1 MPDRRHERFAQ
12 VLVDYSTRVGEGD
25 LVLIESTPLAAP
37 LIRALV
43 RRVVQAG
50 GHPEVRIGVDGA
62 AEALLA
68 AGSDEQ
74 LAWLSPR
81 LRGDAKEA
89 NVRIAIEA
97 ESNTR
102 GLTGIDPARQAV
114 FARARSELRDL
125 TMDRAA
131 AGELRRVVTAFP
143 TNASAQDAEMSLAD
157 YEDFVYRAGFL
168 DEDDPVASWKAL
180 GEKLARLAEWLG
192 TKKELRVVTDGTDLT
207 VGVEGRTWIPCD
219 GKENFPD
226 GEVFTG
232 PVETSVEGHVRFS
245 FPAPHAGRLVRDI
258 ELRFEGGEVV
268 EAHAS
273 EGEEFLREMLAM
285 DEGAR
290 RLGEFAFGM
299 NDSVQE
305 FTGHTLFDEKLG
317 GTVHMAL
324 GKAYPESGGKN
335 ESALHWDLV
344 CDLRGKSE
352 VHADGELVYRNGEF
366 LPDLN

>member
-1 MPDRRHERFAQ
+1 MSDQRHERFAQ
-12 VLVDYSTRVGEGD
+12 VLVDYSTRVGKGD

-37 LIRALV
+37 LVHALY
-43 RRVVQAG
+43 RKVVQAG
-50 GHPEVRIGVDGA
+50 GHPEVRLGLDGA
-62 AEALLA
+62 AEALLQ
-68 AGSDEQ
+68 GGNDDQ
-74 LAWLSPR
+74 LEWVGPR
-81 LRGDAKEA
+81 LRGDAQHA
-89 NVRIAIEA
+89 DVRIAIEA
-97 ESNTR
+97 EANTR
-102 GLTGIDPARQAV
+102 SLTGTDPARQAL
-114 FARARSELRDL
+114 FARARSHLRDQ
-125 TMDRAA
+125 TMERAA

-143 TNASAQDAEMSLAD
+143 THASAQDAEMSLPD
-157 YEDFVYRAGFL
+157 YENFVYRAGFL
-168 DEDDPVASWKAL
+168 DEDDPVSAWTEL
-180 GEKLARLAEWLG
+180 GERLGRLADWLG
-192 TKKELRVVTDGTDLT
+192 TKKVIRVVTEGTDLT

-232 PVETSVEGHVRFS
+232 PVETSVEGRVRFS

-268 EAHAS
+268 EAHAA
-273 EGEEFLREMLAM
+273 EGEDFLREMLAM
-285 DEGAR
+285 DDGAR

-299 NDSVQE
+299 NDAVQE

-344 CDLRGKSE
+344 CDLRGESE
-352 VHADGELVYRNGEF
+352 VHADGEVVYRNGAF
-366 LPDLN
+366 LSGLF

>member
-1 MPDRRHERFAQ
+1 VPDPRHERFAQ
-12 VLVDYSTRVGEGD
+12 VLVEYSTSVTEGD
-25 LVLIESTPLAAP
+25 LVLIEATPLAAP
-37 LIRALV
+37 LVCALF
-43 RRVVQAG
+43 RRVVEAG
-50 GHPEVRIGVDGA
+50 GHPEVRLGLDGA
-62 AEALLA
+62 SEALLA
-68 AGSDEQ
+68 GGNDEQ
-74 LAWLSPR
+74 LSWIGPR
-81 LRGDAKEA
+81 LRGDAERA

-102 GLTGIDPARQAV
+102 SLTGIDPARQAI
-114 FARARSELRDL
+114 FARSRSHLRDM
-125 TMDRAA
+125 TMERAA

-143 TNASAQDAEMSLAD
+143 THASAQDAEMSLSD
-157 YEDFVYRAGFL
+157 YEEFVYRAGFL
-168 DEDDPVASWKAL
+168 DDEDPISGWAAL
-180 GEKLARLAEWLG
+180 GERLRRLADWLG
-192 TKKELRVVTDGTDLT
+192 TKKELRVVAEGTDLT

-232 PVETSVEGHVRFS
+232 PVETSVQGRVRFS

-258 ELRFEGGEVV
+258 ELRFENGEVV
-268 EAHAS
+268 EARAT
-273 EGEEFLREMLAM
+273 EGEAFLQEMLAM

-299 NDSVQE
+299 NDAVRE

-344 CDLRGKSE
+344 CDLRGESE
-352 VHADGELVYRNGEF
+352 VHADGEVVYRNGEF
-366 LPDLN
+366 LPDLF

>member
-1 MPDRRHERFAQ
+1 MPDPRHERFAQ
-12 VLVDYSTRVGEGD
+12 VLVDYSTSVGEGD
-25 LVLIESTPLAAP
+25 LVLIESTPLARP
-37 LIRALV
+37 LVSALY

-50 GHPEVRIGVDGA
+50 GHPEVRIGIEGA

-68 AGSDEQ
+68 GGNDEQ
-74 LAWLSPR
+74 LAWVNPR
-81 LRGDAKEA
+81 LRGDAREA

-102 GLTGIDPARQAV
+102 ALTGIDPARQAL
-114 FARARSELRDL
+114 FARSRSHLRDL
-125 TMDRAA
+125 TMERAA

-168 DEDDPVASWKAL
+168 DDENPVGSWQAL
-180 GEKLARLAEWLG
+180 GA
-192 TKKELRVVTDGTDLT
+192 
-207 VGVEGRTWIPCD
+207 VEGRTWIPCD

-258 ELRFEGGEVV
+258 ELRFEGGKVV

-273 EGEEFLREMLAM
+273 EGEDFLREMLAM
-285 DEGAR
+285 DEGAK

-344 CDLRGKSE
+344 CDLRGESE

-366 LPDLN
+366 LPDLF

>member
-1 MPDRRHERFAQ
+1 VPDPRHERFAQ
-12 VLVDYSTRVGEGD
+12 VLVDYSTEVGEGD

-37 LIRALV
+37 LIRALY
-43 RRVVQAG
+43 RRILQAG
-50 GHPEVRIGVDGA
+50 GHPEVRLALDGA

-68 AGSDEQ
+68 GGNDAQ
-74 LAWLSPR
+74 LGWMSPR
-81 LRGDAKEA
+81 LRGDSERA

-97 ESNTR
+97 ETNTR
-102 GLTGIDPARQAV
+102 GLTGIDPGRQAV
-114 FARARSELRDL
+114 FARARSRLRDL
-125 TMDRAA
+125 TMERAA

-143 TNASAQDAEMSLAD
+143 TNGSAQDAEMSLSD

-168 DEDDPVASWKAL
+168 DEDDPVSAWAAL
-180 GEKLARLAEWLG
+180 GERLARLADWLG
-192 TKKELRVVTDGTDLT
+192 TKNELRIVTEGTDLT
-207 VGVEGRTWIPCD
+207 IGVEGRTWVPCD

-232 PVETSVEGHVRFS
+232 PVETSVEGRARFS

-258 ELRFEGGEVV
+258 ELRFEGGEVT
-268 EAHAS
+268 EAHAA
-273 EGEEFLREMLAM
+273 EGGDFLQEMLAM
-285 DEGAR
+285 DDGAR

-299 NDSVQE
+299 NDAVQE

-344 CDLRGKSE
+344 CDMRGESE
-352 VHADGELVYRNGEF
+352 VHADGELVYRNGAF
-366 LPDLN
+366 LPDLF

>member
-1 MPDRRHERFAQ
+1 VPDPRHERFAQ
-12 VLVDYSTRVGEGD
+12 VLVDYSTSVGEGD

-37 LIRALV
+37 LITALY

-50 GHPEVRIGVDGA
+50 GHPEVRMGIEGA
-62 AEALLA
+62 AETLLA

-74 LAWLSPR
+74 LSWVSPR
-81 LRGDAKEA
+81 IRGDSERAD
-89 NVRIAIEA
+89 VRIAIEA
-97 ESNTR
+97 EANTR
-102 GLTGIDPARQAV
+102 SLTGVDPASQAI
-114 FARARSELRDL
+114 FAKARSHLRDRA
-125 TMDRAA
+125 MERAA

-157 YEDFVYRAGFL
+157 YEAFVYRAGFL
-168 DEDDPVASWKAL
+168 DEDDPVSAWAAL
-180 GEKLARLAEWLG
+180 GERLARLADWLG
-192 TKKELRVVTDGTDLT
+192 QKKELRVVTEGTDLT
-207 VGVEGRTWIPCD
+207 VAVGGRTWIPCD

-232 PVETSVEGHVRFS
+232 PVETSVEGRVRFS

-268 EAHAS
+268 EAHAA
-273 EGEEFLREMLAM
+273 EGEDFLNEMLAM

-299 NDSVQE
+299 NDAVQE

-324 GKAYPESGGKN
+324 GKAYPESGGTN

-344 CDLRGKSE
+344 CDLRGESE
-352 VHADGELVYRNGEF
+352 VHADGELVYRNGAF
-366 LPDLN
+366 LPDLF

>member
-1 MPDRRHERFAQ
+1 MADPIHERFAE
-12 VLVDYSTRVGEGD
+12 VLVDYSTSVGKGD

-37 LIRALV
+37 LIRAV
-43 RRVVQAG
+43 YRRVVQAG
-50 GHPEVRIGVDGA
+50 GHPEVRLGLDGV
-62 AEALLA
+62 AEALLS
-68 AGSDEQ
+68 AGNDAQ
-74 LAWLSPR
+74 LEWTSPR
-81 LRGDAKEA
+81 LRGDSEQAD
-89 NVRIAIEA
+89 VRIAIEA
-97 ESNTR
+97 DTNTR
-102 GLTGIDPARQAV
+102 GLTGIDPARQAR
-114 FARARSELRDL
+114 FARARTSLRDR
-125 TMDRAA
+125 TMERAA
-131 AGELRRVVTAFP
+131 RGELRRVVTAFP
-143 TNASAQDAEMSLAD
+143 THASAQDAEMSLAE

-168 DEDDPVASWKAL
+168 NEDDPVSAWGAL
-180 GEKLARLAEWLG
+180 GETLTRLADWLG
-192 TKKELRVVTDGTDLT
+192 TKRELRVVTEGTDLT

-268 EAHAS
+268 EATAA
-273 EGEEFLREMLAM
+273 EGEAFLREMLAM
-285 DEGAR
+285 DEGSR

-299 NDSVQE
+299 NEAVQE

-344 CDLRGKSE
+344 CDLRRESE
-352 VHADGELVYRNGEF
+352 VHADGELVYRNGAF
-366 LPDLN
+366 LPGLF